1 MKLYAERGSPKYEK
15 AALRWLA
22 RYLTEGENRRDPG
35 HGTARAYR
43 AVSILNDAV
52 ILLHG
57 ALDEARLV
65 PTTAEIGMNRTVEP

>member
-1 MKLYAERGSPKYEK
+1 
-15 AALRWLA
+15 
-22 RYLTEGENRRDPG
+22 
-35 HGTARAYR
+35 
-43 AVSILNDAV
+43 VSILNDAV